1 MKASRLLHLLLLL
14 QTRQR
19 ITTTEL
25 AEHLE
30 VSRRT
35 VLRDVEALSTAG
47 VPVYAERGRNGG
59 IVLLP
64 GARLNASHLEPREL
78 EVLSVAGLDNAQLE
92 RLGLSA
98 VRESA
103 ARKIATRQT
112 AALKSQNLPRLA
124 DLVLV
129 ESDAWLAGSKAD
141 VDVADLAS
149 ALRHRRQMRIQY
161 RRSAEGQAST
171 RVVDPYGI
179 VAKSGRWYLIADDQG
194 IGRLFALERLSAYEQ
209 LDAPAALR
217 PTQTLRTMWAA
228 LKERTETPG
237 RVNVTVRLRENRLD
251 LARRIL
257 GTRIHEVSETEN
269 GWCSIVIRYPDIE
282 SVRQLLQFGDH
293 IEILT
298 PETARERIRQLAKDL
313 TERHSAP
320 ARGLAGGTPSR
331 RSMSPVSTPRRRWR
345 RPA

>member
-25 AEHLE
+25 ADRLE

-35 VLRDVEALSTAG
+35 VLRDVEALSAAG
-47 VPVYAERGRNGG
+47 VPVYAERGRSGG

-64 GARLNASHLEPREL
+64 GVRLNASHLEPGEL
-78 EVLSVAGLDNAQLE
+78 EALSVAGLDSAQLE
-92 RLGLSA
+92 SLGLSV

-103 ARKIATRQT
+103 ARKIAARQT
-112 AALKSQNLPRLA
+112 AALESPSLPRLS

-129 ESDAWLAGSKAD
+129 DSNAWLADSNVE
-141 VDVADLAS
+141 VDVAELAS
-149 ALRHRRQMRIQY
+149 ALRLRCRVRIQY
-161 RRSAEGQAST
+161 RRSAEQQVST
-171 RVVDPYGI
+171 LVVDPYGI

-194 IGRLFALERLSAYEQ
+194 AGRLFALERLSAYET
-209 LDAPAALR
+209 LGAPVALR
-217 PTQTLRTMWAA
+217 PDQTLRTIWAA
-228 LKERTETPG
+228 LKDRTETPG
-237 RVNVTVRLRENRLD
+237 RVSVTVRLRESRLD

-257 GTRIHEVSETEN
+257 GTRIHEVSETER
-269 GWCSIVIRYPDIE
+269 GWCSVVIRYPNIE

-298 PETARERIRQLAKDL
+298 PETARERIGQLARDL
-313 TERHSAP
+313 AERHSASAP
-320 ARGLAGGTPSR
+320 
-331 RSMSPVSTPRRRWR
+331 
-345 RPA
+345 

>member
-25 AEHLE
+25 AERLE

-64 GARLNASHLEPREL
+64 GARLNASHLEPPEL
-78 EVLSVAGLDNAQLE
+78 EALSIAGLDSAQLE

-103 ARKIATRQT
+103 ARKIAARQI
-112 AALKSQNLPRLA
+112 AAPESPALPRLA

-129 ESDAWLAGSKAD
+129 DNNAWLAHSKTE
-141 VDVADLAS
+141 VDLADLAS
-149 ALRHRRQMRIQY
+149 ALRHRRRMRIQY
-161 RRSAEGQAST
+161 RRSAERQATT

-179 VAKSGRWYLIADDQG
+179 VAKSGHWYLIADDQG
-194 IGRLFALERLSAYEQ
+194 TGRLYALERLSAYET
-209 LDAPAALR
+209 LDAPAVLR
-217 PTQTLRTMWAA
+217 PDQTLRTMWAA
-228 LKERTETPG
+228 LKERTQRPG
-237 RVNVTVRLRENRLD
+237 QVSVTVRLRESRLD

-257 GTRIHEVSETEN
+257 GTRIHEISDTEN
-269 GWCSIVIRYPDIE
+269 GWCAVVVRYPDIE

-298 PETARERIRQLAKDL
+298 PEAARERIRQLATDMA
-313 TERHSAP
+313 ERHSP
-320 ARGLAGGTPSR
+320 QSDDR
-331 RSMSPVSTPRRRWR
+331 
-345 RPA
+345 

>member
-25 AEHLE
+25 AERLE

-64 GARLNASHLEPREL
+64 GARLNASHLEPPEL
-78 EVLSVAGLDNAQLE
+78 EALSIAGLDSAQLE

-103 ARKIATRQT
+103 ARKIAARQI
-112 AALKSQNLPRLA
+112 AAPESPALPRLA

-129 ESDAWLAGSKAD
+129 DNNAWLAHSKTE
-141 VDVADLAS
+141 VDLADLAS
-149 ALRHRRQMRIQY
+149 ALRHRRRMRIQY
-161 RRSAEGQAST
+161 RRSAERQATT

-179 VAKSGRWYLIADDQG
+179 VAKSGHWYLIADDQG
-194 IGRLFALERLSAYEQ
+194 TGRLYALERLSAYET
-209 LDAPAALR
+209 LDAPAVLR
-217 PTQTLRTMWAA
+217 PDQTLRTMWAA
-228 LKERTETPG
+228 LKERTQRPG
-237 RVNVTVRLRENRLD
+237 QVSVTVRLRESRLD

-257 GTRIHEVSETEN
+257 GTRIHEISDTEN
-269 GWCSIVIRYPDIE
+269 GWCAVVVRYPDIE

-313 TERHSAP
+313 TERHS
-320 ARGLAGGTPSR
+320 TPTS
-331 RSMSPVSTPRRRWR
+331 
-345 RPA
+345 

>member
-25 AEHLE
+25 AERLE

-59 IVLLP
+59 IVLPP
-64 GARLNASHLEPREL
+64 GARLNASHLEPPEL
-78 EVLSVAGLDNAQLE
+78 EALSVAGLDSAQLE

-103 ARKIATRQT
+103 ARKIAARQI
-112 AALKSQNLPRLA
+112 AAPESPALPRLA

-129 ESDAWLAGSKAD
+129 DNNAWLAHSKTE

-149 ALRHRRQMRIQY
+149 ALRHRRRMRIQY
-161 RRSAEGQAST
+161 RRSAERQATT

-194 IGRLFALERLSAYEQ
+194 TGRLYALERLSAYET
-209 LDAPAALR
+209 LDAPAVLR
-217 PTQTLRTMWAA
+217 PDQTLRTMWAA
-228 LKERTETPG
+228 LKERTERPG
-237 RVNVTVRLRENRLD
+237 QVSVTVRLRESRLD

-257 GTRIHEVSETEN
+257 GTRIHEISDTEN
-269 GWCSIVIRYPDIE
+269 GWCAVVVRYPDIE

-298 PETARERIRQLAKDL
+298 PETARERIRLLAKDL
-313 TERHSAP
+313 TERHS
-320 ARGLAGGTPSR
+320 TPTS
-331 RSMSPVSTPRRRWR
+331 
-345 RPA
+345 

>member
-1 MKASRLLHLLLLL
+1 MKASRLLQLLLLL

-25 AEHLE
+25 AERLE

-64 GARLNASHLEPREL
+64 GARLNASHLEPPEL
-78 EVLSVAGLDNAQLE
+78 EALSVAGLDSAQLE

-103 ARKIATRQT
+103 ARKIAARQI
-112 AALKSQNLPRLA
+112 AAPESPALPRLA

-129 ESDAWLAGSKAD
+129 DNNAWLAHSKTE

-149 ALRHRRQMRIQY
+149 ALRHRRRMRIQY
-161 RRSAEGQAST
+161 RRSAERQATT

-194 IGRLFALERLSAYEQ
+194 TGRLYALERLSAYET
-209 LDAPAALR
+209 LDAPAVLR
-217 PTQTLRTMWAA
+217 PDQTLRTMWAA
-228 LKERTETPG
+228 LKERTERPG
-237 RVNVTVRLRENRLD
+237 QVSVTVRLRESRLD

-257 GTRIHEVSETEN
+257 GTRIHEISDTEN
-269 GWCSIVIRYPDIE
+269 GWCAVVVRYPDIE

-298 PETARERIRQLAKDL
+298 PETARERIRLLAKDL
-313 TERHSAP
+313 TERHS
-320 ARGLAGGTPSR
+320 TPTS
-331 RSMSPVSTPRRRWR
+331 
-345 RPA
+345 

>member
-25 AEHLE
+25 AERLE

-47 VPVYAERGRNGG
+47 VPVYAERGRSGG

-64 GARLNASHLEPREL
+64 GARLNASHLEPPEL
-78 EVLSVAGLDNAQLE
+78 EALSVAVLDSAQLE
-92 RLGLSA
+92 SLGLSA

-103 ARKIATRQT
+103 ARKIAARQT
-112 AALKSQNLPRLA
+112 AALDSPELPRLS

-129 ESDAWLAGSKAD
+129 DSNAWLADSNAQ

-149 ALRHRRQMRIQY
+149 ALRQRRRMRIQY
-161 RRSAEGQAST
+161 RRSAQGQAST
-171 RVVDPYGI
+171 LVVDPYGI

-194 IGRLFALERLSAYEQ
+194 AERLFALERLSAYET

-217 PTQTLRTMWAA
+217 PTQTLRTMWTA
-228 LKERTETPG
+228 LQERTEMPG
-237 RVNVTVRLRENRLD
+237 RVSVIARLRGNRID

-257 GTRIHEVSETEN
+257 GTRIHEVSDTKS
-269 GWCSIVIRYPDIE
+269 GWCTIVVRYPDIE

-293 IEILT
+293 IEILA
-298 PETARERIRQLAKDL
+298 PETARERINQLARDL
-313 TERHSAP
+313 VERHSTP
-320 ARGLAGGTPSR
+320 AS
-331 RSMSPVSTPRRRWR
+331 
-345 RPA
+345 

>member
-25 AEHLE
+25 AERLE

-35 VLRDVEALSTAG
+35 VLRDVEALSMAG
-47 VPVYAERGRNGG
+47 VPVYAERGRSGG

-64 GARLNASHLEPREL
+64 GARLNASHLEPPEL
-78 EVLSVAGLDNAQLE
+78 EALSVAGLDGAQLE

-103 ARKIATRQT
+103 ALKIAARQ
-112 AALKSQNLPRLA
+112 AAVPRPSSGGPPRPGGTSRLA

-129 ESDAWLAGSKAD
+129 DSTAWLAGSEPG

-149 ALRHRRQMRIQY
+149 ALRDRRRMRIEY
-161 RRSAEGQAST
+161 RRSAEAQASA
-171 RVVDPYGI
+171 RVVDPYGL
-179 VAKSGRWYLIADDQG
+179 VAKSGRWYLVADEQG
-194 IGRLFALERLSAYEQ
+194 TGRLFALERLSAYQ
-209 LDAPAALR
+209 TLDAPAVLR
-217 PTQTLRTMWAA
+217 PGQNLRTLWAG
-228 LKERTETPG
+228 LKDRTESPG
-237 RVNVTVRLRENRLD
+237 RVNVTVRLRANRLD

-257 GTRIHEVSETEN
+257 GARLHEVAGAEN
-269 GWCSIVIRYPDIE
+269 GWCEVVVRYPGIE

-293 IEILT
+293 IEVLA
-298 PETARERIRQLAKDL
+298 PEVARARVRQLAEDL
-313 TERHSAP
+313 AGRHS
-320 ARGLAGGTPSR
+320 G
-331 RSMSPVSTPRRRWR
+331 
-345 RPA
+345 

>member
-25 AEHLE
+25 AGRLE

-47 VPVYAERGRNGG
+47 VPVYAERGRSGG

-64 GARLNASHLEPREL
+64 GARLNASHLDPREL
-78 EVLSVAGLDNAQLE
+78 EALSVAGLDDAQLE
-92 RLGLSA
+92 SLGLSA

-103 ARKIATRQT
+103 ARKIAARQN
-112 AALKSQNLPRLA
+112 AAVESPSLPRLS

-129 ESDAWLAGSKAD
+129 DSNAWLADPNAE
-141 VDVADLAS
+141 VDVADLA
-149 ALRHRRQMRIQY
+149 AVLRHRRRMRIQY
-161 RRSAEGQAST
+161 RRSAEGRASVL
-171 RVVDPYGI
+171 VVDPYGI
-179 VAKSGRWYLIADDQG
+179 VAKSGRWYLIADHQG
-194 IGRLFALERLSAYEQ
+194 AGRLFALERLSAYET
-209 LDAPAALR
+209 LEAPVALR
-217 PTQTLRTMWAA
+217 PGQTLRTMWAA

-237 RVNVTVRLRENRLD
+237 RVSVTVRLRENRLD

-257 GTRIHEVSETEN
+257 GARIHEISDREN
-269 GWCSIVIRYPDIE
+269 GWCSVVIRYPSIE

-298 PETARERIRQLAKDL
+298 PPTARERVRLLARDL
-313 TERHSAP
+313 ADRHS
-320 ARGLAGGTPSR
+320 
-331 RSMSPVSTPRRRWR
+331 
-345 RPA
+345 RPAG

>member
-25 AEHLE
+25 AGRLE

-47 VPVYAERGRNGG
+47 VPVYAERGRRGG

-64 GARLNASHLEPREL
+64 GARLNTSHLEPPEL
-78 EVLSVAGLDNAQLE
+78 EALSVAGLDGAQLE
-92 RLGLSA
+92 SLGLSA

-103 ARKIATRQT
+103 ARKITARQT
-112 AALKSQNLPRLA
+112 AALESPNLLRLS

-129 ESDAWLAGSKAD
+129 ESNAWLTDSSPE

-161 RRSAEGQAST
+161 RRSAEGKAST
-171 RVVDPYGI
+171 LVIDPYGI

-194 IGRLFALERLSAYEQ
+194 TGRLFALERLSVYET

-217 PTQTLRTMWAA
+217 PDQTLRTMWAA

-237 RVNVTVRLRENRLD
+237 RVSVTVRLRENRLA
-251 LARRIL
+251 LAQRIL
-257 GTRIHEVSETEN
+257 GTRIHEVSDTES
-269 GWCSIVIRYPDIE
+269 GWCTVVIRYPNIE

-298 PETARERIRQLAKDL
+298 PETARERISQLARDL
-313 TERHSAP
+313 VERHS
-320 ARGLAGGTPSR
+320 T
-331 RSMSPVSTPRRRWR
+331 PVS
-345 RPA
+345 

>member
-1 MKASRLLHLLLLL
+1 MKASRLLHFLLLL

-19 ITTTEL
+19 MTTTEL
-25 AEHLE
+25 AERLE

-35 VLRDVEALSTAG
+35 VLRDVEALSMAG

-78 EVLSVAGLDNAQLE
+78 EALSVTGLDRAQLE

-103 ARKIATRQT
+103 SRKIAARQT
-112 AALKSQNLPRLA
+112 AVPGSPNLPRLA

-129 ESDAWLAGSKAD
+129 DSTSWLANSKTE

-149 ALRHRRQMRIQY
+149 ALRHRRRMRIQY
-161 RRSAEGQAST
+161 RRSAEEQAST
-171 RVVDPYGI
+171 HEVDPYGI

-194 IGRLFALERLSAYEQ
+194 TGRLFALERLSAYET
-209 LDAPAALR
+209 LDTPAALR
-217 PTQTLRTMWAA
+217 PGQTLRTLWAA
-228 LKERTETPG
+228 LKERTEKTG
-237 RVNVTVRLRENRLD
+237 RVAVTVLLREYRLD

-257 GTRIHEVSETEN
+257 GTRIHEVSDTKD
-269 GWCSIVIRYPDIE
+269 GWCTVVVRYPDIE

-293 IEILT
+293 IEILA
-298 PETARERIRQLAKDL
+298 PETARVRIRQLAGDL
-313 TERHSAP
+313 AQRHSP
-320 ARGLAGGTPSR
+320 PS
-331 RSMSPVSTPRRRWR
+331 S
-345 RPA
+345 

>member
-25 AEHLE
+25 AERLE

-64 GARLNASHLEPREL
+64 GARLNASHLEPPEL
-78 EVLSVAGLDNAQLE
+78 EALSIAGLDSAQLE
-92 RLGLSA
+92 RMGLSA
-98 VRESA
+98 VWASA
-103 ARKIATRQT
+103 ARKIAARQ
-112 AALKSQNLPRLA
+112 AAAPGTPNPLRLA

-129 ESDAWLAGSKAD
+129 DSTAWFAD
-141 VDVADLAS
+141 SEAAVDVSDLVS
-149 ALRHRRQMRIQY
+149 ALRRRRRLRIRY
-161 RRSAEGQAST
+161 RRSAENQAST

-194 IGRLFALERLSAYEQ
+194 DGSLFALERLSSYEQ
-209 LDAPAALR
+209 LDVAAVLR
-217 PTQTLRTMWAA
+217 PGETLRTRWTE
-228 LKERTETPG
+228 LKERTEERS
-237 RVNVTVRLRENRLD
+237 RVSVTVRLPENRID

-257 GTRIHEVSETEN
+257 GSRIHDVSAPEG
-269 GWCSIVIRYPDIE
+269 GWCTVVVHYPDIE

-293 IEILT
+293 IEILS
-298 PETARERIRQLAKDL
+298 PHAARERIRQLAGDL
-313 TERHSAP
+313 VERHSEPPRQKSCP
-320 ARGLAGGTPSR
+320 ARGAD
-331 RSMSPVSTPRRRWR
+331 
-345 RPA
+345 

>member
-14 QTRQR
+14 QARQR

-25 AEHLE
+25 AGRLE

-64 GARLNASHLEPREL
+64 SARLNASHLEPSEL
-78 EVLSVAGLDNAQLE
+78 EALSVAGLDSAQLE
-92 RLGLSA
+92 RMGLSA
-98 VRESA
+98 VWESA
-103 ARKIATRQT
+103 ARKIAARQ
-112 AALKSQNLPRLA
+112 AAAPGSPSLLQLA

-129 ESDAWLAGSKAD
+129 DSTAWFADSEAG
-141 VDVADLAS
+141 VDVSDLAS
-149 ALRHRRQMRIQY
+149 ALRHRRRLRIQY
-161 RRSAEGQAST
+161 RRSAENQAST

-194 IGRLFALERLSAYEQ
+194 NGRLFALERLSSYEQ

-217 PTQTLRTMWAA
+217 PSETLRTRWAA
-228 LKERTETPG
+228 LKERTEGQG
-237 RVNVTVRLRENRLD
+237 RVSVTVRLPENGLD

-257 GTRIHEVSETEN
+257 GNRIHDVSDAEN
-269 GWCSIVIRYPDIE
+269 GWCTVVVRYPDIE

-298 PETARERIRQLAKDL
+298 PETARERISQLARDL
-313 TERHSAP
+313 VERHSTP
-320 ARGLAGGTPSR
+320 AS
-331 RSMSPVSTPRRRWR
+331 
-345 RPA
+345 